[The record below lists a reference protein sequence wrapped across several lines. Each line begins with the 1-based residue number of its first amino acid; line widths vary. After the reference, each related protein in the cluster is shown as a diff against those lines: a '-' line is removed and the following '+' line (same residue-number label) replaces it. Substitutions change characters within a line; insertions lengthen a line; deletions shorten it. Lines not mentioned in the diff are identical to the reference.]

1 MPLPFILGAAAL
13 GALGLYGAGKTVGA
27 ISDNMDASD
36 KNETANDIITSATK
50 IAENSR
56 ENSYKCS

>member
-50 IAENSR
+50 TG
-56 ENSYKCS
+56 K